1 MNWFHVTVDE
11 GAAELVVQVWEAA
24 QRAGTDLR
32 GQAVFKRRRSAWSV
46 ALFFSPDA
54 DGLARIFGAKPC
66 RPPRR
71 RGLERLIGSEF
82 AWAAQAAEVDGD
94 GVRRARSG
102 PCHGAGGELAN
113 DSARGDR
120 DASCEAAAAAMDC

>member
-11 GAAELVVQVWEAA
+11 GAAELVIQVWEAA

-46 ALFFSPDA
+46 ALFFSPAA

-66 RPPRR
+66 RPPRL

-82 AWAAQAAEVDGD
+82 AWAAEVDGD
-94 GVRRARSG
+94 GARRARSG
-102 PCHGAGGELAN
+102 PCAGAGGELAD
-113 DSARGDR
+113 DSAHRDR